1 MSKLRKEIIS
11 VIQQAINVPDM
22 DVYGGPWVL
31 QNISGMILEYYKDDT
46 FTYWPD
52 GKFTAISARGKL
64 IGYLPKGDIEL
75 LNRVKELINL
85 GWDNSTR
92 QIPLDRTSWNMKG
105 EHLRNMIMSL

>member
-1 MSKLRKEIIS
+1 MSKLRKDIIS
-11 VIQQAINVPDM
+11 VIEQAIDVPAM
-22 DVYGGPWVL
+22 DTY
-31 QNISGMILEYYKDDT
+31 NISGMILEYHKEDT
-46 FTYWPD
+46 FTYWGD

-85 GWDNSTR
+85 GWDNSNR